1 MADKSVFFTDNERHL
16 NTVQLQRVR
25 EAALLELAQEEFR
38 ARVEKEKE
46 RLRMKKPSLLRRV
59 KERIRSWLS

>member
-1 MADKSVFFTDNERHL
+1 MADKSSFFTDNERHQ

-25 EAALLELAQEEFR
+25 EVAILELAQEEFR
-38 ARVEKEKE
+38 ARVGKEKE
-46 RLRMKKPSLLRRV
+46 RLRKKTPLMRRI

>member
-1 MADKSVFFTDNERHL
+1 MADKSGLFTDNERHL

-46 RLRMKKPSLLRRV
+46 RLRKKPLLRTLADAV
-59 KERIRSWLS
+59 KRWLA

>member
-1 MADKSVFFTDNERHL
+1 MADKSGFFTDNERHL

-38 ARVEKEKE
+38 ARVEKEKD
-46 RLRMKKPSLLRRV
+46 RLRKKPLLRRI